1 MELLKCL
8 SRKMK
13 WSSILTEPILPSI
26 IWIFF
31 KGCGL
36 HGEKLVINWE
46 QHIVRRL
53 PFRYKVRYSGTL
65 SVGEKADIVELHKG
79 EKVVVTWDGHITVS
93 KSHKAKSGKVMIYA
107 THTLNLFLGDYLT
120 KWKRA
125 DGRD

>member
-1 MELLKCL
+1 MLLA
-8 SRKMK
+8 
-13 WSSILTEPILPSI
+13 WS
-26 IWIFF
+26 
-31 KGCGL
+31 
-36 HGEKLVINWE
+36 
-46 QHIVRRL
+46 
-53 PFRYKVRYSGTL
+53 YSNIY